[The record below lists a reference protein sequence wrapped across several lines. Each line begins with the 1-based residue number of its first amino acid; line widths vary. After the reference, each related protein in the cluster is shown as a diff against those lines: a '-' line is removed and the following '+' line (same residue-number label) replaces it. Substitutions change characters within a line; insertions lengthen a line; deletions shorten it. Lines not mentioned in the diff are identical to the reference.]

1 MKYKDQL
8 VVTGKLNDVGA
19 YTRTNIGN
27 SYRTGIELQG
37 AGQIFKRLKAS
48 ANLTLSR
55 NKVKNFTE
63 YIDDNDNGGQKMM
76 AYKQSDI
83 SFSPAVISAAT
94 LSLSIIKN
102 LNLNLINKYVGKQ
115 YLDNTSNE
123 NRKLSLYATQDFR
136 VNYAILGKKIKQLD
150 LIIQVGNLSRWVIS
164 GIKCMSRVD
173 LPTAIIRR
181 DVFQRT
187 TIIVPWQALI
197 ICWQ

>member
-150 LIIQVGNLSRWVIS
+150 LIIQVGNFWNKMYEPSGSTYSYYSAGRLSTDNYYSPMAGINYMLAVNIS
-164 GIKCMSRVD
+164 
-173 LPTAIIRR
+173 L
-181 DVFQRT
+181 
-187 TIIVPWQALI
+187 
-197 ICWQ
+197 